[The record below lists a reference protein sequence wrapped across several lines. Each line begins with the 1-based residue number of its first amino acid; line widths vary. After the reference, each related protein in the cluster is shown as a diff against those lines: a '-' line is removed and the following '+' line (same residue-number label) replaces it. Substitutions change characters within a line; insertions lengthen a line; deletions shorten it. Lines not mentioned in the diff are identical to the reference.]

1 LTKADLIALLNSY
14 LQLLPP
20 RYQGLQSHISIHV
33 TLVSGIFAVA
43 VAGVKD
49 FKVFPVN
56 IFLLT
61 GPTLIMMLSHYAKV
75 IIKKQNAHI
84 KELVVLTAKL
94 EYQLSLYNTSQEKT
108 DLLVNKP
115 WSEDENFL
123 PPKWVNARLKGG
135 KNQ

>member
-1 LTKADLIALLNSY
+1 
-14 LQLLPP
+14 
-20 RYQGLQSHISIHV
+20 
-33 TLVSGIFAVA
+33 
-43 VAGVKD
+43 
-49 FKVFPVN
+49 
-56 IFLLT
+56 
-61 GPTLIMMLSHYAKV
+61 MMLSHYAKV

-115 WSEDENFL
+115 WSEDESFL